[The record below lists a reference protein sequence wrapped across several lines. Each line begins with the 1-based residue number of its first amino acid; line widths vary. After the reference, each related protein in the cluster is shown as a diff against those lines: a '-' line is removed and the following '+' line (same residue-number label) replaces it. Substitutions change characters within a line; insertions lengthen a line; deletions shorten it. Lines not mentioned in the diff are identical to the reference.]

1 MMPVYAIGSAAL
13 GTAFL
18 SRVTCHASRFIGA
31 SLVALAVFLIAEP
44 AFADQTIM
52 ASDSAQVDCTA
63 SAKDLTR
70 ISLVEDEFA
79 SVSKISTGNPQDDFS
94 VVNEPVRGDIYLSV
108 PDGFGRPA
116 LSFFATS
123 KRGYVYKFVCRIS
136 GDQAAQVFV
145 SNPAIANER
154 AAENG
159 PTNQLGPQ
167 DAAVELVQAMYSN
180 AVADG
185 YEMRQRTLR
194 PVYVGTLKVQMIAE
208 YRGSELTGRV
218 LRIENKGD
226 QSVELTES
234 MIAPSSALAVSIADS
249 KLAPGTVTTAYLVSQ
264 NGPSPLAGQNTLTG
278 R

>member
-1 MMPVYAIGSAAL
+1 MSVYVIGSAAA

-18 SRVTCHASRFIGA
+18 SRVHCHLSRCMGA
-31 SLVALAVFLIAEP
+31 GLVAIAVLLVAEP
-44 AFADQTIM
+44 ARADQTIM
-52 ASDSAQVDCTA
+52 AADSAQVDCQA

-79 SVSKISTGNPQDDFS
+79 SVSKISTGNPMDDFS

-108 PDGFGRPA
+108 PDGFVRSA

-123 KRGYVYKFVCRIS
+123 KRGYVYKFVCRIG

-145 SNPAIANER
+145 SNPAIANEK

-159 PTNQLGPQ
+159 PAEKLGTR

-185 YEMRQRTLR
+185 YEMRQRALR

-208 YRGSELTGRV
+208 YRGSELTGKV
-218 LRIENKGD
+218 LRIENKGA
-226 QSVELTES
+226 SEIELTEA
-234 MIAPSSALAVSIADS
+234 MVAPASALAVSIAEGR
-249 KLAPGTVTTAYLVSQ
+249 LAPGKVTTAYLVSQ
-264 NGPSPLAGQNTLTG
+264 NAQFAQTQ